1 VFGVSYA
8 RLTSYLLNIYMAV
21 ISKIHARE
29 IIDSR
34 ANPTLEVDLTLA
46 DGSFGRAAVPSGA
59 STGTHEALELRDGDK
74 SRFLGKGVLTAV
86 NNVNT
91 ILAKELEGKDFESQ
105 AELDHAMLQLDG
117 TANKSKFGANAIL
130 GISLAFATA
139 VAQSHGMPLYAHV
152 AGMFDT
158 SDKMKLPRPMFNIM
172 NGGKHAEWS
181 TDIQEFMV
189 VIENRSYPEML
200 RAGCEIFL
208 HLGKILESKHMSTN
222 IGNEGGYAPGF
233 ESNGHAFE
241 VISEAIAKAG
251 YELGKDV
258 FFALDVASTEF
269 YNAETHTYDLKREG
283 KSLTPTEWM
292 AMLES
297 WMEKYPFVSIE
308 DPFAEDDWASWS
320 EFTARHGDK
329 LQIVGDD
336 LLVTNIERVER
347 AIAEKACNALLVKV
361 NQIGSLTETLNAM
374 QKAKNAGWNNVVS
387 HRSGETEDVTISHIA
402 VGTGAGQ
409 IKTGA
414 PSRGERTAKYNEL
427 LRIAEQL

>member
-1 VFGVSYA
+1 
-8 RLTSYLLNIYMAV
+8 MK

-34 ANPTLEVDLTLA
+34 ANPTLEVDVYLE
-46 DGSFGRAAVPSGA
+46 DGSMGRAAVPSGA

-74 SRFLGKGVLTAV
+74 SRFLGKGVVTAV
-86 NNVNT
+86 QNVKTEIANA
-91 ILAKELEGKDFESQ
+91 LVERDWESQ
-105 AELDHAMLQLDG
+105 EALDNFLLQMDG
-117 TANKSKFGANAIL
+117 TSNKSKLGANAIL
-130 GISLAFATA
+130 GVSMAFAA
-139 VAQSHGMPLYAHV
+139 AAAQSQRMPLFKHFNQIY
-152 AGMFDT
+152 GGQMQ
-158 SDKMKLPRPMFNIM
+158 LPRPMFNIM

-181 TDIQEFMV
+181 TDIQEFMIV
-189 VIENRSYPEML
+189 VENHDYAEML

-208 HLGKILESKHMSTN
+208 HLGKILESRHLSTN

-233 ESNGHAFE
+233 ANNGEAFA
-241 VISEAIAKAG
+241 VISEAVEKAG

-258 FFALDVASTEF
+258 FFALDVASSEF
-269 YNAETHTYDLKREG
+269 YNATTNTYDLKTEKR
-283 KSLTPTEWM
+283 SLTPAEWM
-292 AMLES
+292 ATLES
-297 WMEKYPFVSIE
+297 WMEQYPFVSIE
-308 DPFAEDDWASWS
+308 DPFAEDDWASWT

-336 LLVTNIERVER
+336 LLVTNVER
-347 AIAEKACNALLVKV
+347 IEKAIAEKACNALLVKV
-361 NQIGSLTETLNAM
+361 NQIGSLTETFAAM
-374 QKAKNAGWNNVVS
+374 KMAEQAGWKNVVS

-427 LRIAEQL
+427 LRISELM